1 MREKRRIWKREG
13 RPRGKQYLAY
23 KQYKAAKAIFR
34 AHHRKCAENYL
45 MELNIEIDK
54 AAEVDSSVFWKKVNN
69 RRKTSHTSAGSEMNF
84 SGNVYRDPSEIVR
97 GWGQYFSK
105 LYSDT
110 KRDHYDVEFE
120 TQVEEKVRSIVEEF
134 PSSCQDRDTAC
145 ISIDEVIKAVKSLK
159 KKKACGQDKIYN
171 EHLIYGGPVLYEH
184 LANFFSDMYKYGSVP
199 NSLKE
204 GIIITLH
211 KGGRKSKTD
220 PNNYRAITL
229 SSAILKLFE
238 RILLE
243 KVQTSITK
251 PLYWLQ
257 GGFRPNISC
266 NMTSV
271 MLRECILYAK
281 ENRSKLYVC
290 YLDVQKA
297 FDRVWH
303 SGLFLKLHNMGVK
316 NELLRIIIDLHT
328 NMKSRVLYKGQNSN
342 WFDLLQGTR
351 QGGVL
356 SPFLFLCFSNDLL
369 NELCNSTAGLKIC
382 NNIFGC
388 PTVCDD
394 MLLASLSKKGL
405 QELIQ
410 ICFLNS
416 CKWHFEYMP
425 IKCCVVVY
433 NESKFEFL
441 RTDRVWHIGNNQVE
455 EDENYK
461 HLGIMQNKYLSL
473 KPCIKDATDK
483 LKGTFFSLV
492 NSGVF
497 YGDTLHPLT
506 CKKIYKAVVIP
517 KALYGCEI
525 WSALSPDESL
535 TLERAHRYCIK
546 YMQSL
551 GGRTRTDIALGLLEM
566 FPIETEIE
574 LRKLILFGQMCRLSS
589 EFWIKTMFLNRLMSF
604 KVNPSKQTGFI
615 VEIDKILHKYEL
627 GHILSNYV
635 QDGVFPGKFAWKRMI
650 KAKVHEAAKTA
661 WYNRVSTPEFQRFK
675 LLHGDFGTH
684 WLWLFSKDNRR
695 LLKPC
700 TSVVQLISCVSS
712 LPHMSN
718 TCENCQCDFTNLVD
732 HCIHECNYLNRQRD
746 RLWRDISFLGPHILM
761 YLLMQDKLTLTNLLL
776 GVESPEFL
784 EILSESSYDFRIVCI
799 LNLHRMWSA
808 YKAPKG

>member
-1 MREKRRIWKREG
+1 
-13 RPRGKQYLAY
+13 
-23 KQYKAAKAIFR
+23 
-34 AHHRKCAENYL
+34 
-45 MELNIEIDK
+45 
-54 AAEVDSSVFWKKVNN
+54 
-69 RRKTSHTSAGSEMNF
+69 MNF
-84 SGNVYRDPSEIVR
+84 SGNVYRNSSEIVR

-120 TQVEEKVRSIVEEF
+120 TQVQEKVRSIVEEF
-134 PSSCQDRDTAC
+134 PSPCQDRDTAC

-171 EHLIYGGPVLYEH
+171 EHLTYGGPVLYEH

-251 PLYWLQ
+251 PLNWLQ

-266 NMTSV
+266 NVTSV

-328 NMKSRVLYKGQNSN
+328 NMKSRVLYKRQNSN
-342 WFDLLQGTR
+342 WFDVLQGTR
-351 QGGVL
+351 QDGVL

-382 NNIFGC
+382 NNIFSC

-394 MLLASLSKKGL
+394 MPLASLSKKGL

-433 NESKFEFL
+433 NESRFEFL
-441 RTDRVWHIGNNQVE
+441 PHGQ
-455 EDENYK
+455 
-461 HLGIMQNKYLSL
+461 
-473 KPCIKDATDK
+473 
-483 LKGTFFSLV
+483 
-492 NSGVF
+492 GV
-497 YGDTLHPLT
+497 
-506 CKKIYKAVVIP
+506 
-517 KALYGCEI
+517 
-525 WSALSPDESL
+525 
-535 TLERAHRYCIK
+535 
-546 YMQSL
+546 
-551 GGRTRTDIALGLLEM
+551 
-566 FPIETEIE
+566 
-574 LRKLILFGQMCRLSS
+574 
-589 EFWIKTMFLNRLMSF
+589 
-604 KVNPSKQTGFI
+604 
-615 VEIDKILHKYEL
+615 
-627 GHILSNYV
+627 
-635 QDGVFPGKFAWKRMI
+635 
-650 KAKVHEAAKTA
+650 
-661 WYNRVSTPEFQRFK
+661 
-675 LLHGDFGTH
+675 
-684 WLWLFSKDNRR
+684 
-695 LLKPC
+695 
-700 TSVVQLISCVSS
+700 
-712 LPHMSN
+712 
-718 TCENCQCDFTNLVD
+718 
-732 HCIHECNYLNRQRD
+732 
-746 RLWRDISFLGPHILM
+746 
-761 YLLMQDKLTLTNLLL
+761 
-776 GVESPEFL
+776 
-784 EILSESSYDFRIVCI
+784 
-799 LNLHRMWSA
+799 A
-808 YKAPKG
+808 YWQ